1 MRQGFLSNPFL
12 DQTYLGVA
20 HIVRLVVVSVRGCC
34 IQYPIF
40 PFGLLLLLFPHHTC
54 HFFFHSLYTPHLS
67 YTYMTTSKAIQIAK
81 DIEDARCKGNWKLMP
96 ELARRYRKHN
106 PKGEGI
112 VHIYPPKPS
121 LLTMTATAVLAQT
134 IVAEASLAQL
144 VQNTQ
149 SSSSS
154 SLLNADQV
162 KSIRH
167 QLQSVIH
174 MTDTATATDRE
185 V

>member
-1 MRQGFLSNPFL
+1 
-12 DQTYLGVA
+12 
-20 HIVRLVVVSVRGCC
+20 
-34 IQYPIF
+34 
-40 PFGLLLLLFPHHTC
+40 
-54 HFFFHSLYTPHLS
+54 
-67 YTYMTTSKAIQIAK
+67 MTTSKATQIAK

-112 VHIYPPKPS
+112 NTTHVYHPTS
-121 LLTMTATAVLAQT
+121 LLTDQTAVLAQT
-134 IVAEASLAQL
+134 IIAEASLAQL
-144 VQNTQ
+144 VQDTQ
-149 SSSSS
+149 S

-174 MTDTATATDRE
+174 MTDTATATDRQVE
-185 V
+185 KELHGHICMTRANTAIIVCKDCTCKVVLCMRRFYQGR